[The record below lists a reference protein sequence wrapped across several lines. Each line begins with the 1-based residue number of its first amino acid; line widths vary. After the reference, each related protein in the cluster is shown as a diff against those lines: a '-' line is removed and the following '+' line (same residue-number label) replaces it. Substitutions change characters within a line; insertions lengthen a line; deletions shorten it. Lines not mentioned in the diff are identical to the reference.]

1 MARKLEARTGHTCVL
16 VPAALFGVFALLYVL
31 DDTFTDYSWSAVG
44 QHLVFMAAFLLIAS
58 GGAWLW
64 GRRRR

>member
-1 MARKLEARTGHTCVL
+1 M
-16 VPAALFGVFALLYVL
+16 PAALFGVFALLYVL

-64 GRRRR
+64 WRRRR